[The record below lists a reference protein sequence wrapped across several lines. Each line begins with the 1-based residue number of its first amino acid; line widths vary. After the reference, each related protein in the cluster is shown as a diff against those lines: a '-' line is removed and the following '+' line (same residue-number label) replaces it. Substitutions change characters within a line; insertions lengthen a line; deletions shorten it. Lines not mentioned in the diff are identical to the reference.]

1 MTRRLRQIAA
11 LGLAGALAA
20 TACASSG
27 GRADPLVKSPPT
39 TDAPTCTVKIP
50 PTTKGTITVTVAE
63 SFDARSQQAA
73 SLLVGQFNAMQS
85 RINVVLQPRSSDASV
100 EQQLTAPGGSRKAP
114 TLVVL
119 DDIRTQ
125 AVADSQKILPASL
138 CFKASHV
145 DLSSFMPSARA
156 YYTVDDDLLAAS
168 ANLTAPILY
177 FDRTAFR
184 AAGLDP
190 AKPPTTL
197 DQIYVDAVKLKQA
210 NPTSLPLAMKMSS
223 WLVESWLTGAGNAIV
238 NNDNGRSNPADRSTF
253 DSKNAVAV
261 HEWLQKMYAADLIDL
276 VPDTPD
282 QHAHEAALAT
292 RRSSMLIESSTAIGD
307 IDALEA
313 GTLDPTLWGFPATT
327 AAAPT
332 RPAARHRRRAAAG
345 TERGRPRSGE
355 RQRLVPR
362 RPSTS
367 PAAQAAAWTFLTWW
381 NEPAQQVAWS
391 LEGSYLPYNSK
402 AVSDPDLQSVWQHT
416 RRGRWL
422 DTAYTE
428 ITDFDTQNPG
438 PLIGPYSA
446 VRAAIVE
453 SMTRG
458 HPWEHGPG
466 HHGER
471 DRQHDRLRPHRVPAR
486 PRLSQHAR
494 ALDAGSTGRQSSP
507 SPVRRPVDTDSS
519 SEAPCEPTTRP
530 RTPLLPAV
538 RMLLLL
544 AVGCRPRRARPART
558 GQPAPGR
565 PRPSWSTGPASRPP
579 CSGGP
584 AGTAA
589 TTWAGSAPAGASTT
603 GCGRPTPPSAT
614 GPPIRPISAPP
625 PRRRWRG
632 R

>member
-11 LGLAGALAA
+11 LGFAGALAA

-27 GRADPLVKSPPT
+27 RKADPLVKSPPT
-39 TDAPTCTVKIP
+39 TLVPTCTVKIP

-73 SLLVGQFNAMQS
+73 TLLVGQFNAMQS
-85 RINVVLQPRSSDASV
+85 RINVVLQPHSSDARV
-100 EQQLTAPGGSRKAP
+100 EQQLTGSGGNRKAP
-114 TLVVL
+114 TVVVL

-138 CFKASHV
+138 CFKASHT

-156 YYTVDDDLLAAS
+156 YYTVDGDLLAAS

-177 FDRTAFR
+177 FDRAAFR
-184 AAGLDP
+184 TAGLDP

-197 DQIYVDAVKLKQA
+197 DQIYTDAVKLKQA

-223 WLVESWLTGAGNAIV
+223 WLLESWLTGAGNAIV

-276 VPDTPD
+276 VPDTPG
-282 QHAHEAALAT
+282 QHAHEAAFAT
-292 RRSSMLIESSTAIGD
+292 RRSSMLIESSTAISD

-313 GTLDPTLWGFPATT
+313 GSLDPTVWGFPAGTT
-327 AAAPT
+327 LPRPGHPLDIDAAPLPGLSEAG
-332 RPAARHRRRAAAG
+332 RGQVSGSAWYLSAA
-345 TERGRPRSGE
+345 
-355 RQRLVPR
+355 
-362 RPSTS
+362 TS

-381 NEPAQQVAWS
+381 NEPAQQVSWS
-391 LEGSYLPYNSK
+391 LEGSYLPYNSA
-402 AVSDPDLQSVWQHT
+402 AVSDPDLQAVWQHT

-453 SMTRG
+453 SMSAVTRG
-458 HPWEHGPG
+458 NM
-466 HHGER
+466 
-471 DRQHDRLRPHRVPAR
+471 DPAI
-486 PRLSQHAR
+486 
-494 ALDAGSTGRQSSP
+494 T
-507 SPVRRPVDTDSS
+507 VNETDSTIDS
-519 SEAPCEPTTRP
+519 DLIEYQ
-530 RTPLLPAV
+530 
-538 RMLLLL
+538 L
-544 AVGCRPRRARPART
+544 AHA
-558 GQPAPGR
+558 
-565 PRPSWSTGPASRPP
+565 
-579 CSGGP
+579 
-584 AGTAA
+584 
-589 TTWAGSAPAGASTT
+589 
-603 GCGRPTPPSAT
+603 
-614 GPPIRPISAPP
+614 
-625 PRRRWRG
+625 
-632 R
+632 